1 MHIQYIYVQKFP
13 EMYTHTQTD
22 CLYLHVQHPS
32 WGISSVRY
40 ECTWVRRYWALT
52 YCCNVEV
59 ILSFIVFCFKILG
72 IGALF
77 GVNVLIFLSLPDYAI
92 NQTGLQ
98 EKAEQIFKE
107 AAVIH
112 WQKHVRGTFRSPS
125 EVGKLSGC
133 RTQPHTHT
141 CCDRQSKSFFL

>member
-1 MHIQYIYVQKFP
+1 M
-13 EMYTHTQTD
+13 
-22 CLYLHVQHPS
+22 LYLSDGV
-32 WGISSVRY
+32 
-40 ECTWVRRYWALT
+40 CTYSIYTCRNFLRCTHRRYWALT
-52 YCCNVEV
+52 YCCSVEF

-112 WQKHVRGTFRSPS
+112 
-125 EVGKLSGC
+125 
-133 RTQPHTHT
+133 
-141 CCDRQSKSFFL
+141 